1 MSNVCISRK
10 SGPKRGPSRP
20 TRAQP
25 PKRGGHYH
33 DDTCSTQT
41 GHHQH
46 LEVQQVQQ
54 RWTMRN
60 ANGEDGWGKM
70 YVFFWYFYYYFIYSC
85 SFTAGRAWRCCH
97 HPRKVR
103 LTVRHCRQRQWRVKC
118 TLMYVLFFLFHIF
131 LFFYSRKRMV
141 LLPSPSKGMP
151 ESDSPP
157 LSSTTT
163 AGKMYVF
170 SN

>member
-33 DDTCSTQT
+33 DDACNNQT

-60 ANGEDGWGKM
+60 ANGKDGWGKM
-70 YVFFWYFYYYFIYSC
+70 YVFFGIIIIISY
-85 SFTAGRAWRCCH
+85 
-97 HPRKVR
+97 
-103 LTVRHCRQRQWRVKC
+103 
-118 TLMYVLFFLFHIF
+118 IF
-131 LFFYSRKRMV
+131 V
-141 LLPSPSKGMP
+141 LLQQEEDGAVAITL
-151 ESDSPP
+151 ERH
-157 LSSTTT
+157 
-163 AGKMYVF
+163 A
-170 SN
+170 